1 MFDPRKHPQPI
12 ALIVFASLACLL
24 LGGIASAAP
33 SITLSKKSGPPTS
46 RFLVSGRGFKPN
58 VGVDIF
64 FGTKDKALVVT
75 NGKGEFH
82 DARIHVPPSARP
94 GKHWGT
100 SLERNNAKGA

>member
-1 MFDPRKHPQPI
+1 
-12 ALIVFASLACLL
+12 
-24 LGGIASAAP
+24 
-33 SITLSKKSGPPTS
+33 
-46 RFLVSGRGFKPN
+46 
-58 VGVDIF
+58 VDIF